1 MTDKVKTEAR
11 VIERSN
17 AKRPPTVATEA
28 VAEEEEDRGHEA
40 HAAAVAAA
48 TATVTAA
55 EAATKGNGNA
65 LSAAPRI
72 TLHVT
77 VPNKDNRAHKNR

>member
-1 MTDKVKTEAR
+1 MTDKVKTDAR
-11 VIERSN
+11 VIERIN

-28 VAEEEEDRGHEA
+28 VAEEDEGHVS
-40 HAAAVAAA
+40 AVA
-48 TATVTAA
+48 TATATATAA
-55 EAATKGNGNA
+55 AAATKGSGNA

-77 VPNKDNRAHKNR
+77 VPNQDNRL